1 MEETYTAEEF
11 AQKMKLRGIVR
22 SIADARNYVKRSGKK
37 EFTEDDFAEA
47 FSKMYTECVLTRD
60 DMIGVFD
67 KMTGCVTGSMSR
79 KVNIYDWD

>member
-1 MEETYTAEEF
+1 MTS
-11 AQKMKLRGIVR
+11 R
-22 SIADARNYVKRSGKK
+22 
-37 EFTEDDFAEA
+37 
-47 FSKMYTECVLTRD
+47 SKMYTECVLTRD